1 MLETFDKAKCA
12 RLFSDFRTNATW
24 QVPTLVE
31 NYRRVSQRLG
41 SPLAVAER
49 LKYIMPADRER
60 WSKLSSEF
68 KGISDEEKDT
78 VQRGW
83 QMSLNLVGS
92 MHRTGVEIMAGTD
105 VGNPFVYPGFSLH
118 DELALLV
125 KAGMTPMEA
134 LQAATL
140 KPAKFL
146 GMEKDFGTVQK
157 GKIADLVLLDSNPL
171 DDISNTQR
179 ISAVVVNGKLLSRQ
193 TLDKKLA
200 ETEANAKDK

>member
-1 MLETFDKAKCA
+1 
-12 RLFSDFRTNATW
+12 
-24 QVPTLVE
+24 
-31 NYRRVSQRLG
+31 
-41 SPLAVAER
+41 
-49 LKYIMPADRER
+49 
-60 WSKLSSEF
+60 
-68 KGISDEEKDT
+68 
-78 VQRGW
+78 
-83 QMSLNLVGS
+83 MSLNLVGS